1 MSNNSLH
8 TEKQLLLNIAN
19 GDQDAFARL
28 FDEYY
33 HTIYYH
39 VLSYAK
45 SSVVAEEI
53 VQDVFVK
60 IWEKKD
66 KLKEVESF
74 KDYLFIMSRNEV
86 VSAMRKKINK
96 PIIQLELELVE
107 NMQTNN
113 KYDIKEAEAFIL
125 KGIDNLPPQQ
135 KAVFTLKR
143 IDNLSYEEI
152 SEQLGISK
160 NTVKYHLVTAL
171 NYLRGYVAQRP
182 ELMLITIL
190 ILTD

>member
-1 MSNNSLH
+1 MTASESY
-8 TEKQLLLNIAN
+8 TEKQLLLDIADDN
-19 GDQDAFARL
+19 HEAFAKL

-33 HTIYYH
+33 HKIYYH
-39 VLSYAK
+39 VLAYAK
-45 SSVVAEEI
+45 SAVVAEEV

-60 IWEKKD
+60 IWEKRY
-66 KLKEVESF
+66 KLREVESF

-107 NMQTNN
+107 NMQANN

-190 ILTD
+190 TLTD